1 MPIYEFECRKCG
13 KKIVITLSITE
24 YEKKRRK
31 CPKCGSV
38 KLERIIT
45 SIEVKTSRKS

>member
-1 MPIYEFECRKCG
+1 MPIYDFECRKCG
-13 KKIVITLSITE
+13 EIIMLTLTISE

-45 SIEVKTSRKS
+45 SVEVKTSRKS